1 MINFLQSI
9 KTKSKQNFESLNI
22 RYTSKKLDRLI
33 GMKEETLDWQIKC
46 LFGVADILN
55 MWAYPFL
62 TERILGLVL
71 FAD

>member
-1 MINFLQSI
+1 
-9 KTKSKQNFESLNI
+9 
-22 RYTSKKLDRLI
+22 
-33 GMKEETLDWQIKC
+33 MKEETLDWQIKC